1 MNNSIM
7 TLSLIKVM
15 TIYLYNVKEYL
26 KADSMLTVETVS
38 EKLIMF
44 INNNF

>member
-1 MNNSIM
+1 
-7 TLSLIKVM
+7 M

>member
-1 MNNSIM
+1 M

-38 EKLIMF
+38 EKLITF
-44 INNNF
+44 INHNF